1 MEERGWRLFLLLLF
15 ELPAKARPS
24 VRVGL
29 TLPLHSGREPAERA
43 AARSQVLCKETSGD
57 RTHLDQTS
65 LLGTVLV

>member
-1 MEERGWRLFLLLLF
+1 M
-15 ELPAKARPS
+15 
-24 VRVGL
+24 RVGL
-29 TLPLHSGREPAERA
+29 TLPLHSVREPAERA